1 MVGRGLAYGA
11 DDLKHLVPPQLS
23 VAHRSQD
30 EGSKKTENVDAIFW
44 NVWNVNALADADSE
58 ALRISMDTKATV
70 HIGEY
75 SRDGCSR
82 GLKPVEAWDH
92 DMRPKEK
99 LVPGGILESVTGKT
113 FLFFT
118 GSNKTSD
125 FLVDGLLLWW
135 DRRKEDLSSVRN
147 LVINMDNGPECS
159 GHRSQFLLRMAE
171 FTDITGLTVRI
182 IYYPPYHSKYN
193 MIERYW
199 AGLEKSWN
207 GYLLSTVDTV
217 LYRAANFFWKGLST
231 TVSLLNTVYEK
242 GVKLNGGEMAE
253 LEKRLQRSSTLP
265 WWDITIKPIMV

>member
-1 MVGRGLAYGA
+1 M
-11 DDLKHLVPPQLS
+11 
-23 VAHRSQD
+23 
-30 EGSKKTENVDAIFW
+30 
-44 NVWNVNALADADSE
+44 NALADADPE

-70 HIGEY
+70 HIGDY

-99 LVPGGILESVTGKT
+99 LVPGGILEPVTGKT

-118 GSNKTSD
+118 DSNKTSD

-135 DRRKEDLSSVRN
+135 DRRKEELAGLRN

-171 FTDITGLTVRI
+171 FVDITRLTVRI

-207 GYLLSTVDTV
+207 GYLLSTVDIV
-217 LYRAANFFWKGLST
+217 LNRAANFLWKGLRS
-231 TVSLLNTVYEK
+231 TVSLLNTAYEK
-242 GVKLNGGEMAE
+242 GVKLSRAEMAE
-253 LEKRLQRSSTLP
+253 LEKRLLRSSTLP
-265 WWDITIKPIMV
+265 WWDITIKPIVV